1 MKPLST
7 FFEEKLT
14 YYLQEPKG
22 NILMKALFVA
32 IAAQGIVEESD
43 LVDEFLR

>member
-1 MKPLST
+1 LEK

-22 NILMKALFVA
+22 NPLMRALFVA
-32 IAAQGIVEESD
+32 IAATGNGDESD
-43 LVDEFLR
+43 LIDEFLR